1 VESLEAFD
9 QALQRIR
16 LIKGIFE
23 SRDNSAAV
31 EAQDLTEDGRMDQS
45 DATAFSFNTAF
56 A

>member
-9 QALQRIR
+9 QAATHPPH
-16 LIKGIFE
+16 KGHFE